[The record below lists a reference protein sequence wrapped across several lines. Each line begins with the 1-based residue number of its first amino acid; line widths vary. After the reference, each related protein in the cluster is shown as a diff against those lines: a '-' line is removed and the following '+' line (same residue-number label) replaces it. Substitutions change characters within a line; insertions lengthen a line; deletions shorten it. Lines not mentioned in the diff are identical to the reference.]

1 MNMKKLKGFI
11 ALLIVVSVF
20 SIPIV
25 VFASSYSSTLSLY
38 STWTGASR
46 DYNGNNITIDCDSDT
61 YPVWPIHSYY
71 YSVQLY
77 RDNPWWIGDDYI
89 GSSSF
94 PVNGSDSATWTSV
107 GAGKYYFRFSKTID
121 YNWTYADPVDMYN

>member
-1 MNMKKLKGFI
+1 MKRFKGFI
-11 ALLIVVSVF
+11 ALMIILIVF

-25 VFASSYSSTLSLY
+25 VFASSYTSYLSLY

-46 DYNGNNITIDCDSDT
+46 DYTGTNITIDCDSYT
-61 YPVWPIHSYY
+61 EPVWEITSLY

-94 PVNGSDSATWTSV
+94 TVNGFDTATWTSV
-107 GAGKYYFRFSKTID
+107 GAGKYYFRFSKTVD
-121 YNWTYADPVDMYN
+121 FNWTYADPVDMYN